1 MNSVL
6 SIVAIAGLGAAGAL
20 VRLGLLHLFTRS
32 MWRSEYATV
41 VANILGSAGA
51 GFVVAADWG
60 IWSWLL
66 AAGLFGAITTLSTLA
81 VDVAEELRA
90 QLRKGWSLLAWHI
103 LGGLAGFLVGYLI
116 ASVAL

>member
-1 MNSVL
+1 MNSVV
-6 SIVAIAGLGAAGAL
+6 SIVTIAGSGAAGAL
-20 VRLGLLHLFTRS
+20 IRLGLLHLFNRS

-41 VANILGSAGA
+41 TANILGSAGA
-51 GFVVAADWG
+51 GFVIAADWG

-66 AAGLFGAITTLSTLA
+66 TAGLFGAITTLSTLA
-81 VDVAEELRA
+81 VDVAEALRA
-90 QLRKGWSLLAWHI
+90 QLRQGWSLLGWHI

>member
-1 MNSVL
+1 MNSVV

-32 MWRSEYATV
+32 TWRSEYATV
-41 VANILGSAGA
+41 VANIIGTAGA
-51 GFVVAADWG
+51 GFVIAGDWG
-60 IWSWLL
+60 IWSWIL

-81 VDVAEELRA
+81 VDVAEAFRGRMQE
-90 QLRKGWSLLAWHI
+90 GWSLLAWHI
-103 LGGLAGFLVGYLI
+103 FGGLAGFLVGYLV

>member
-1 MNSVL
+1 VNSVL

-20 VRLGLLHLFTRS
+20 IRLGLLHLFIRS

-41 VANILGSAGA
+41 AANIVGSAGT
-51 GFVVAADWG
+51 GFVIAADWG

-81 VDVAEELRA
+81 VDVAEEFRS
-90 QLRKGWSLLAWHI
+90 RMRGGWSLLTWHI
-103 LGGLAGFLVGYLI
+103 FGGLAGFLIGYLI
-116 ASVAL
+116 ASLAL